1 MYSKLTCFIFI
12 IFSFLFNNISCSES
26 ESKLKGEYLSQ
37 YQEHLTYLFQIK
49 LTSCLNLISQ
59 SLKGQTGNKYLH
71 AAIRKTK
78 LNRDKFYEKYTIAL
92 ITQCI
97 NNINEGQLDYLLI
110 PENVDAF
117 DMNNQTL
124 LNLIK
129 LEQEITSLEFT
140 SEEKEV
146 KKVIDD
152 ILEEKVKK
160 VIDDILEENNKKKKK
175 KKTFFGFLDS
185 GTLMKILCCAMPL
198 VIFFFCNSRRMFKQP
213 EAKELDSATKEMLE
227 LSKERGKKSPNYK
240 ETSQEKEDKEKDK
253 KDNKDQKEKTD

>member
-12 IFSFLFNNISCSES
+12 IFLFLFNNISCSES

-152 ILEEKVKK
+152 ILEE
-160 VIDDILEENNKKKKK
+160 NNKKKIK

-198 VIFFFCNSRRMFKQP
+198 IIFFFCNSRRMFKQP

-227 LSKERGKKSPNYK
+227 LIKERGKKSPNYK

-253 KDNKDQKEKTD
+253 KDNKDKKEKTD

>member
-12 IFSFLFNNISCSES
+12 IFLFLFNNISCSES

-117 DMNNQTL
+117 DINNQTL

-140 SEEKEV
+140 PEEKE
-146 KKVIDD
+146 
-152 ILEEKVKK
+152 VKK
-160 VIDDILEENNKKKKK
+160 VIDDILEENNKKKIK

-198 VIFFFCNSRRMFKQP
+198 IIFFFCNSRRMFKQP

-227 LSKERGKKSPNYK
+227 LIKERGKKSPNYK
-240 ETSQEKEDKEKDK
+240 ETSQEKEDKDKNKTDDKDK
-253 KDNKDQKEKTD
+253 KEKTD

>member
-12 IFSFLFNNISCSES
+12 IFLFLFNNISCSES

-117 DMNNQTL
+117 DINNQTL

-129 LEQEITSLEFT
+129 LDQEITSLEFT
-140 SEEKEV
+140 PEEKE
-146 KKVIDD
+146 
-152 ILEEKVKK
+152 VKK

-198 VIFFFCNSRRMFKQP
+198 IIFFFCNSRRMFKQP

-227 LSKERGKKSPNYK
+227 LIKERGKKSPNYK
-240 ETSQEKEDKEKDK
+240 ETSQEKEDKDKNKKDDKDK
-253 KDNKDQKEKTD
+253 KEKTD

>member
-12 IFSFLFNNISCSES
+12 IFLFLFNNISCSES

-129 LEQEITSLEFT
+129 LDQEITSLEFT
-140 SEEKEV
+140 PEEKE
-146 KKVIDD
+146 
-152 ILEEKVKK
+152 VKK
-160 VIDDILEENNKKKKK
+160 VIDDILEENNKKKIK

-227 LSKERGKKSPNYK
+227 LIKERGKKSPNYK
-240 ETSQEKEDKEKDK
+240 ETSQEKEDKDKNKKDDKDK
-253 KDNKDQKEKTD
+253 KEKTD

>member
-140 SEEKEV
+140 PEEKE
-146 KKVIDD
+146 
-152 ILEEKVKK
+152 VKK
-160 VIDDILEENNKKKKK
+160 VIDDILEENNKKKIK

-198 VIFFFCNSRRMFKQP
+198 IIFFFCNSRRMFKQP

-227 LSKERGKKSPNYK
+227 LIKERGKKSPNYK

-253 KDNKDQKEKTD
+253 KDNKDKKEKTD

>member
-12 IFSFLFNNISCSES
+12 IFLFLFNNISCSES

-37 YQEHLTYLFQIK
+37 YQEHQTYLFQIK

-129 LEQEITSLEFT
+129 LDQEIKSLEFT
-140 SEEKEV
+140 PEEKE
-146 KKVIDD
+146 
-152 ILEEKVKK
+152 VKK

-227 LSKERGKKSPNYK
+227 LIKERGKKSPNYK

-253 KDNKDQKEKTD
+253 KDNKDKKEKTD

>member
-12 IFSFLFNNISCSES
+12 IFLFLFNNISCSES

-129 LEQEITSLEFT
+129 LDQEITSLEFT
-140 SEEKEV
+140 PEEKE
-146 KKVIDD
+146 
-152 ILEEKVKK
+152 VKK
-160 VIDDILEENNKKKKK
+160 VIDDILEENNKKKIK

-198 VIFFFCNSRRMFKQP
+198 IIFFFCNSRRMFKQP

-227 LSKERGKKSPNYK
+227 LIKERGKKSPNYK

-253 KDNKDQKEKTD
+253 KDNKDKKEKTD

>member
-12 IFSFLFNNISCSES
+12 IFLFLFNNISCSES

-140 SEEKEV
+140 PEEKE
-146 KKVIDD
+146 
-152 ILEEKVKK
+152 VKK
-160 VIDDILEENNKKKKK
+160 VIDDILEENNKKKIK

-198 VIFFFCNSRRMFKQP
+198 IIFFFCNSRRMFKQP

-227 LSKERGKKSPNYK
+227 LIKERGKKSPNYK
-240 ETSQEKEDKEKDK
+240 ETSQEKEDKDKNKTDDKDK
-253 KDNKDQKEKTD
+253 KEKTD

>member
-12 IFSFLFNNISCSES
+12 IFLFLFNNISCSES

-129 LEQEITSLEFT
+129 LDQEITSLEFT
-140 SEEKEV
+140 PEEKE
-146 KKVIDD
+146 
-152 ILEEKVKK
+152 VKK
-160 VIDDILEENNKKKKK
+160 VIDDILEENNKKKIK

-227 LSKERGKKSPNYK
+227 LIKERGKKSPNYK

-253 KDNKDQKEKTD
+253 KDNKDKKEKTD

>member
-12 IFSFLFNNISCSES
+12 IFLFLFNNISCSES

-129 LEQEITSLEFT
+129 LDQEITSLEFT
-140 SEEKEV
+140 PEEKE
-146 KKVIDD
+146 
-152 ILEEKVKK
+152 VKK
-160 VIDDILEENNKKKKK
+160 VIDDILEENNKKKIK

-227 LSKERGKKSPNYK
+227 LIKERGKKSPNYK
-240 ETSQEKEDKEKDK
+240 ETSQEKEDKDKNKTGDKDK
-253 KDNKDQKEKTD
+253 KEKTD

>member
-1 MYSKLTCFIFI
+1 MK
-12 IFSFLFNNISCSES
+12 N
-26 ESKLKGEYLSQ
+26 
-37 YQEHLTYLFQIK
+37 
-49 LTSCLNLISQ
+49 
-59 SLKGQTGNKYLH
+59 
-71 AAIRKTK
+71 
-78 LNRDKFYEKYTIAL
+78 TIAL

-129 LEQEITSLEFT
+129 LDQEIKSLEFT
-140 SEEKEV
+140 PEEKE
-146 KKVIDD
+146 
-152 ILEEKVKK
+152 VKK
-160 VIDDILEENNKKKKK
+160 VIDDILEENNKKKIK

-198 VIFFFCNSRRMFKQP
+198 IIFFFCNSRRMFKQP

-227 LSKERGKKSPNYK
+227 LIKERGKKSPNYK
-240 ETSQEKEDKEKDK
+240 ETSKEKEDKDKNKTDDKDK
-253 KDNKDQKEKTD
+253 KEKTD

>member
-12 IFSFLFNNISCSES
+12 IFLFLFNNISCSES

-49 LTSCLNLISQ
+49 FTSCLNLISQ

-117 DMNNQTL
+117 DINNQTL

-129 LEQEITSLEFT
+129 LDQEITSLEFT
-140 SEEKEV
+140 QEEKE
-146 KKVIDD
+146 
-152 ILEEKVKK
+152 VKK
-160 VIDDILEENNKKKKK
+160 VIDDILEENNKKKIK

-185 GTLMKILCCAMPL
+185 GTLIKILSCAIPL
-198 VIFFFCNSRRMFKQP
+198 VLFFFCNSRRMFKQP

-227 LSKERGKKSPNYK
+227 LIKERGKKSPNYK

-253 KDNKDQKEKTD
+253 KDNKDKKEKTD

>member
-12 IFSFLFNNISCSES
+12 IFLFLFNNISCSES

-37 YQEHLTYLFQIK
+37 YQEHQTYLFQIK

-152 ILEEKVKK
+152 ILEE
-160 VIDDILEENNKKKKK
+160 NNKKKIK

-198 VIFFFCNSRRMFKQP
+198 IIFFFCNSRRMFKQP

-227 LSKERGKKSPNYK
+227 LIKERGKKSPNYK

-253 KDNKDQKEKTD
+253 TDNKDKKEKTD

>member
-152 ILEEKVKK
+152 ILEE
-160 VIDDILEENNKKKKK
+160 NNKKKKK

-185 GTLMKILCCAMPL
+185 GTLIKILCCALPL

-227 LSKERGKKSPNYK
+227 LIKERGKKSPNYK
-240 ETSQEKEDKEKDK
+240 ETSQEKEDKDKNKKDDKDK
-253 KDNKDQKEKTD
+253 KEKTD

>member
-1 MYSKLTCFIFI
+1 MYSKLTCFIFF
-12 IFSFLFNNISCSES
+12 IFLFLFNNISCSES

-37 YQEHLTYLFQIK
+37 YQEHKTYLFQIK

-117 DMNNQTL
+117 DINNQTL

-129 LEQEITSLEFT
+129 LDQEITSLEFT
-140 SEEKEV
+140 PEEKE
-146 KKVIDD
+146 
-152 ILEEKVKK
+152 VKK
-160 VIDDILEENNKKKKK
+160 VIDDILEENNKKKIK

-198 VIFFFCNSRRMFKQP
+198 IIFFFCNSRRMFKQP

-227 LSKERGKKSPNYK
+227 LIKERGKKSPNYK

-253 KDNKDQKEKTD
+253 KDNKDKKEKTD